1 MHFKGRMQLEHGL
14 KQIDIVPL
22 INIIFLLLLFLM
34 FLPTLV
40 NQAGI
45 RINLPKAVTSV
56 AVKNSIIEI
65 IVNAQDLVFLNGKPV
80 NTDDLNKFF
89 KAAAKREQAV
99 LIKADKSASLGKL
112 VAIWDLAR
120 DAGITQI
127 NIATNQ

>member
-34 FLPTLV
+34 FSPTLV
-40 NQAGI
+40 TQAGMKV
-45 RINLPKAVTSV
+45 NLPKAVTSI
-56 AVKNSIIEI
+56 AVRNGIIEI
-65 IVNAQDLVFLNGKPV
+65 IVNAENSLFLNGKIV
-80 NTDDLNKFF
+80 DTDDLSKFF

-99 LIKADKSASLGKL
+99 LIKADKSASLGRL